1 MTPSFTDAKIAV
13 ILVYKQLGEGVRLE
27 KAEVF
32 DSSIERS
39 FRLSH
44 LGRERKMKEEDG
56 SSLGPK

>member
-39 FRLSH
+39 FRLSQ